1 MPSSKEKHKV
11 KPKME
16 RTVKPKDVTPNLYH
30 EKQVD
35 RRCGLHALNN
45 AMQVE
50 AAYTHEMLKEAAQDI
65 AKQQAGKLSNL
76 WKESGDYDR
85 QVLRKVLT
93 NNGINSVMLT
103 TNMLKSRN
111 DLNNYQS
118 IIVHKQD
125 SDSHWYV
132 ILRHNAEWYIIDSL
146 YHKPHGPIGENEAY
160 NIIRKTCA
168 HPRKGKRQ
176 FTKTFCNSIGIFY
189 PNKFALEVS
198 WNNSTN
204 VYNQLRNEQMKIFL
218 DNNKKNKNNLIQT
231 SKPFKIDNETV
242 LHLQAGNWTN
252 WPQGGQEWKDI
263 KCEECF
269 AKDNFKIKAGNC
281 KKGRPNKLFVNL
293 QSTKEIAGFGIYLDK
308 LVNNEITKA
317 QNNAFIHCLRETF
330 GTNNIEN
337 DNRGVDW
344 FHLVQV

>member
-1 MPSSKEKHKV
+1 
-11 KPKME
+11 
-16 RTVKPKDVTPNLYH
+16 
-30 EKQVD
+30 
-35 RRCGLHALNN
+35 
-45 AMQVE
+45 
-50 AAYTHEMLKEAAQDI
+50 
-65 AKQQAGKLSNL
+65 
-76 WKESGDYDR
+76 
-85 QVLRKVLT
+85 
-93 NNGINSVMLT
+93 
-103 TNMLKSRN
+103 
-111 DLNNYQS
+111 
-118 IIVHKQD
+118 
-125 SDSHWYV
+125 
-132 ILRHNAEWYIIDSL
+132 
-146 YHKPHGPIGENEAY
+146 
-160 NIIRKTCA
+160 
-168 HPRKGKRQ
+168 
-176 FTKTFCNSIGIFY
+176 
-189 PNKFALEVS
+189 
-198 WNNSTN
+198 
-204 VYNQLRNEQMKIFL
+204 MKIFL